1 MPLQIQQL
9 WSEVLGIERISC
21 SANFFQ
27 IGGTSL
33 LAVML
38 ASRLQSSLQIQ
49 VPASQLFISRT
60 ISELAAFVSE
70 ANLVSRDN
78 SGISSR
84 PPAAIQTQLSAAQK
98 AQGVYCT
105 LNQEVM
111 VLSHQLS
118 CRPSAFS
125 MPFAVRLSGPLD
137 VDLLDS
143 ALRLVIPRQE
153 VLLCHLTG
161 KLVSKNFLGRT
172 VRTMIMT
179 SMVSNKVAQG
189 LLSNALVAKMVQ
201 KRMQGKAGLGTKMVL
216 PLVKHQVS
224 NLATPAICVSSL
236 LFLLLLL
243 A

>member
-1 MPLQIQQL
+1 MLQ
-9 WSEVLGIERISC
+9 IERISC
-21 SANFFQ
+21 CANFFQ

-38 ASRLQSSLQIQ
+38 ASRMQTTLMLQI
-49 VPASQLFISRT
+49 PASQLFTSKT
-60 ISELAAFVSE
+60 ITELAAFVTQTSPI
-70 ANLVSRDN
+70 SRAN
-78 SGISSR
+78 SGS
-84 PPAAIQTQLSAAQK
+84 IQQPVMPNERLTAAQK
-98 AQGVYCT
+98 AEGIYCT

-111 VLSHQLS
+111 ILSHQLS
-118 CRPSAFS
+118 SRPSAFS

-161 KLVSKNFLGRT
+161 KLVSKNFLGRM
-172 VRTMIMT
+172 VRSMIMT

-189 LLSNALVAKMVQ
+189 LLSNALIAKMVQ

-216 PLVKHQVS
+216 PQSKYQV
-224 NLATPAICVSSL
+224 
-236 LFLLLLL
+236 
-243 A
+243 